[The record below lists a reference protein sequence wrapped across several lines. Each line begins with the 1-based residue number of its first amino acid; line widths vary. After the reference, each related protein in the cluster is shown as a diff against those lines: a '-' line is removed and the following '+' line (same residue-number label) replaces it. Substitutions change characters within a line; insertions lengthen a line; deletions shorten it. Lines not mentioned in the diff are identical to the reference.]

1 VTPGLGLASIR
12 ALQRNAATQVRNAS
26 FVPCLYYHK
35 NDHFTK
41 TGLGASIGKTQK
53 ETRFLT
59 GEWGMGWCNPV
70 GNETS
75 LTSSDTS
82 VIWPAA
88 GMALAPDEQSVLSF
102 AVTAPFTHGGLS
114 VSPSL
119 PCPNRTACSGVH
131 QRTQVEMLKQRLD
144 GFVSVD
150 ADYLF
155 DNDTAKMPG
164 FTTRAVAVP
173 NVTSCEAPATE
184 LQLRVNLCAL
194 QRCARSATVT
204 LCM

>member
-1 VTPGLGLASIR
+1 
-12 ALQRNAATQVRNAS
+12 
-26 FVPCLYYHK
+26 
-35 NDHFTK
+35 
-41 TGLGASIGKTQK
+41 
-53 ETRFLT
+53 
-59 GEWGMGWCNPV
+59 MGWCNPV

-102 AVTAPFTHGGLS
+102 AATAPFTHGGLS
-114 VSPSL
+114 ISPSL

-155 DNDTAKMPG
+155 DNDTSMMPG
-164 FTTRAVAVP
+164 FTTRVVAVP

-184 LQLRVNLCAL
+184 LQLRMNLCAL
-194 QRCARSATVT
+194 QYCSRSSTVM